1 MAEESGLTA
10 AFVALPGNMLMSV
23 DLTVILTTAKLLDH
37 TLLTNEVLLLFADHV
52 IA

>member
-23 DLTVILTTAKLLDH
+23 DLTVILTTAELLDY
-37 TLLTNEVLLLFADHV
+37 TLLTDEVLLLFADHV